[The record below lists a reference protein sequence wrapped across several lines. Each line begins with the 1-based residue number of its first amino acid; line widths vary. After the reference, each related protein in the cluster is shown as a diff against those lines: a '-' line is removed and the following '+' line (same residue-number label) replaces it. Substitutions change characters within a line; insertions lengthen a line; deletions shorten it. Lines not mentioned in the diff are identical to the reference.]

1 MPCYAAYL
9 LELLSESEL
18 RDGTFTAIGATH
30 RPGEDDKVPRYV
42 AHYWSEYDHEVTAS
56 EPRPKTFLQYVAAGR
71 ALARTSGEAHHVS
84 RRSRTASC
92 DWPPS

>member
-1 MPCYAAYL
+1 
-9 LELLSESEL
+9 
-18 RDGTFTAIGATH
+18 
-30 RPGEDDKVPRYV
+30 V